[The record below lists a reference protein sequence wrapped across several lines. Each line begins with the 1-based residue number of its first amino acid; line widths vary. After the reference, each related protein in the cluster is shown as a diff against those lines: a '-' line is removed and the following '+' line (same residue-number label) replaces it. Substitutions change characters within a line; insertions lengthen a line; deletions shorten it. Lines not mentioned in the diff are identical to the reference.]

1 MSGKLRIIRFL
12 FRSVSSL
19 VEVPADDE
27 AGYGAGYGAGFQ
39 QTDDTS
45 LYPALPTD
53 VGSEMTRNR
62 IINRLYSFLTKL

>member
-12 FRSVSSL
+12 IRSVSSL

-27 AGYGAGYGAGFQ
+27 AGYGAGFQ